1 MSTTYSAHLGLDA
14 RNWAAVQNGRTPAI
28 VRPMKTLFHLIAAI
42 IMAVVVIYALQPDT
56 KRLVFSA
63 PGIKLETK

>member
-1 MSTTYSAHLGLDA
+1 M
-14 RNWAAVQNGRTPAI
+14 
-28 VRPMKTLFHLIAAI
+28 RPMKTLFHLIAAI